1 MPNSTNG
8 LIFTL
13 SRLSVAVLMVAISPE
28 VYAQPTVPWSPTK
41 LPTISQAD
49 ASLVLEHADVRRA
62 ELGYLYSLPAF
73 LHMRQR
79 FTWVSAFTQ
88 YMPEKGNPF
97 GQFFLLRKPT
107 SSETLDPSPNHDT
120 LYGATFMD
128 LAASPMVLSV
138 PDVPDRY
145 YSVAMVDAYF
155 YNFAYVGSRTT
166 GQRAGNY
173 LIVGPNWHGK
183 KPKGIDAVIVAPT
196 HSINMYQRIYFKN
209 SADVP
214 NVIKLQDQITL
225 KPLARFLDPK
235 AKVDLGDP
243 KRVLAVNP
251 FTATDPVQMFR
262 MVNPYMKENP
272 PPESSK
278 ELVEHCVP
286 VGIGPGVA
294 VPENAAAQG
303 VLQRGAALA
312 AETLSAMDV
321 AGLKVVNGWQIPPAN
336 VAKRGGAGGTAMQA
350 LVQIRTIGLN
360 IPEEALYY
368 TTYSDSNGQPLS
380 SAKRYVM
387 HFAKDDLPPINVQK
401 FGFWSLTMMHRSNFL
416 LVDNP
421 ENKYNV
427 RSADALRYG
436 KDGSLTLYL
445 QTVPP
450 VDPALRAN
458 WLPAPASGEFT
469 LNLRVYLPTA
479 QVLAGEY
486 APPPLV
492 EVN

>member
-1 MPNSTNG
+1 MPVSAKG
-8 LIFTL
+8 LTFTL
-13 SRLSVAVLMVAISPE
+13 SRLFATVLIVATSAEVCAQVA
-28 VYAQPTVPWSPTK
+28 VPWSPTK
-41 LPTISQAD
+41 LPAITQAD
-49 ASLVLEHADVRRA
+49 ARLVLEQADVRRA

-88 YMPEKGNPF
+88 NMPEKGNPF

-120 LYGATFMD
+120 LYGATFMN
-128 LAASPMVLSV
+128 LGASPMVLSV

-196 HSINMYQRIYFKN
+196 NSITMYQRIFFKS

-214 NVIKLQDQITL
+214 NVIKLQDQIAL

-243 KRVLAVNP
+243 KQVLAVNP

-262 MVNPYMKENP
+262 MVNAYMKENP

-278 ELVEHCVP
+278 ELVEHFVP

-294 VPENAAAQG
+294 VPENAAAQA
-303 VLQRGAALA
+303 VLQRGAELA
-312 AETLSAMDV
+312 AQTLAAMDMD
-321 AGLKVVNGWQIPPAN
+321 GFKVVNGWQIPPAN
-336 VAKRGGAGGTAMQA
+336 VARRGGAGGTAMQA

-360 IPEEALYY
+360 IPEEAVYY
-368 TTYSDSNGQPLS
+368 TTYSDGNGQPLS
-380 SAKRYVM
+380 GARRYVM
-387 HFAKDDLPPINVQK
+387 HFTKDDLPPINVEK
-401 FGFWSLTMMHRSNFL
+401 FGFWSLTMMHRSNYL

-421 ENKYNV
+421 EHKYNV
-427 RSADALRYG
+427 RSADSLRYD

-445 QTVPP
+445 QAEPP
-450 VDPALRAN
+450 ADHTLRAN

-479 QVLAGEY
+479 RVLTGEY

-492 EVN
+492 AVN